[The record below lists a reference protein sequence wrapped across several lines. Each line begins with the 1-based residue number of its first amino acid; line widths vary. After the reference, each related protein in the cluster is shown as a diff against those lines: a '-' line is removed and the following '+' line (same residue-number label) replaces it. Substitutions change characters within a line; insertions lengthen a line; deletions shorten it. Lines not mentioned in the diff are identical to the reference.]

1 MTPTYEIL
9 PTILEQ
15 DAETC
20 RARLKTAETASKW
33 IQWDIMDGK
42 FVPNTSWHDAEVVK
56 QWTIHAKLELDLM
69 VEDPLA
75 EIARWQGVHAVRRI
89 IWHVETDIDHETL
102 IHEQKEQG
110 REVGLAISP
119 ETSLMDLTPY
129 LDLIDVVQ
137 VMGVQPG
144 WSGQELLPNTA
155 ERVQTIHR
163 MQPEVTISVDGGVN
177 AKNILSLAKAGATH
191 FCMNSAFYTH
201 AFPRDFLHGQLDRL
215 EQLGL
220 H

>member
-9 PTILEQ
+9 PTILEK

-33 IQWDIMDGK
+33 VQWDIMDGK
-42 FVPNTSWHDAEVVK
+42 FVPNTSWHDVDVVK
-56 QWTIHAKLELDLM
+56 QWTIHAKVELDLM
-69 VEDPLA
+69 VEDPIA
-75 EIARWQGVHAVRRI
+75 VIARWQNVHAVRRI
-89 IWHVETDIDHETL
+89 IWHVEVDIDHEKL
-102 IHEQKEQG
+102 IHELKEQG

-137 VMGVQPG
+137 VMGVKPG
-144 WSGQELLPNTA
+144 WSGQELLPNTT

-177 AKNILSLAKAGATH
+177 AKNILALAKAGATH
-191 FCMNSAFYTH
+191 FCMNKAFYTH